1 MSLRIALFGQAAF
14 GRETLER
21 VRANGHEV
29 VGVFA
34 PPDSGRPDALA
45 ERAAELGIP
54 LVRRRFYRKKSGE
67 PIAAALAEY
76 RALEADLNLLA
87 SVQVFLPREITE
99 APRHKSLCFHPS
111 LLPRFRGGAALQYQI
126 ICGERESGVSIF
138 VPDDG
143 VDTGPIVVQRG
154 GVMLSPTETTASLFF
169 EKLQPLGIE
178 ALVEAVELVASGR
191 ARPRKQDESLATSQG
206 LIDDTVAAIDL
217 GQPAIEID
225 RLVRGCDPQPGAFLR
240 LAGKPVRLF
249 EVALLPEASE
259 SKAAGSVVACGD
271 TGLAIAL
278 RGGVLR
284 VKRVRAD
291 GGKEVAADFA
301 KRVGLETGQRFESGA

>member
-1 MSLRIALFGQAAF
+1 MSLRVALFGQAAF

-34 PPDSGRPDALA
+34 PPDTGRPDALA
-45 ERAAELGIP
+45 EFALELGIP

-67 PIAAALAEY
+67 AIPEALDQY
-76 RALEADLNLLA
+76 RELAADLNLLA
-87 SVQVFLPREITE
+87 SVQVFLPREITDE
-99 APRHKSLCFHPS
+99 PRHKSLCFHPS
-111 LLPRFRGGAALQYQI
+111 LLPRFRGGAALQWQI
-126 ICGERESGVSIF
+126 ILGERESGVSIF

-143 VDTGPIVVQRG
+143 VDTGPVVVQKA
-154 GVMLSPTETTASLFF
+154 GVLLSPTETTATLFF

-178 ALVEAVELVASGR
+178 ALVEATELVASGR
-191 ARPRKQDESLATSQG
+191 ARAQKQDESRATAHG
-206 LIDDTVAAIDL
+206 LVDDTVAAIRLDSP
-217 GQPAIEID
+217 GHEVD

-240 LAGKPVRLF
+240 LAGKPVRLL
-249 EVALLPEASE
+249 EAALLPPASGAEPGRVVSIDEA
-259 SKAAGSVVACGD
+259 
-271 TGLAIAL
+271 GLAIAL

-291 GGKEVAADFA
+291 AGKEAAPDFA
-301 KRVGLETGQRFESGA
+301 RRVGLEVGQRFESGA

>member
-21 VRANGHEV
+21 VRAKGHDV
-29 VGVFA
+29 VAVFA
-34 PPDSGRPDALA
+34 PPDTGRPDVLV

-54 LVRRRFYRKKSGE
+54 LVRRRFFRKKNGE
-67 PIAAALAEY
+67 PIAAALSEY

-87 SVQVFLPREITE
+87 SVQVFLPREITD

-126 ICGERESGVSIF
+126 ILGERESGVSIF

-154 GVMLSPTETTASLFF
+154 GVTISDTETSSSLFF

-178 ALVEAVELVASGR
+178 ALVEAVELIASGR
-191 ARPRKQDESLATSQG
+191 ARPWTQDESRATSHG
-206 LIDDTVAAIDL
+206 LVDDAVAAIDL
-217 GQPAIEID
+217 KAPADVIG

-240 LAGKPVRLF
+240 LAGEPVRLF
-249 EVALLPEASE
+249 DSALLPDAGGPT
-259 SKAAGSVVACGD
+259 AGSVVACD
-271 TGLAIAL
+271 AEGLAIAL
-278 RGGVLR
+278 SGGVLR
-284 VKRVRAD
+284 VGRVRA
-291 GGKEVAADFA
+291 GAGKEAAAEFA
-301 KRVGLETGQRFESGA
+301 KRVGISLGQRFESGA

>member
-34 PPDSGRPDALA
+34 PPDAGRPDPLA

-54 LVRRRFYRKKSGE
+54 LVRRRFFRKKTGE
-67 PIAAALAEY
+67 PIRAALDEY
-76 RALEADLNLLA
+76 SALEADLNLLA
-87 SVQVFLPREITE
+87 SVQVFLPREITD

-111 LLPRFRGGAALQYQI
+111 LLPRFRGGAALQWQI
-126 ICGERESGVSIF
+126 ILGERESGVSIF
-138 VPDDG
+138 IPDDG
-143 VDTGPIVVQRG
+143 VDTGPILVQKG
-154 GVMLSPTETTASLFF
+154 GVTLSPTETTATLFF

-178 ALVEAVELVASGR
+178 ALVEAVERVATGG
-191 ARPRKQDESLATSQG
+191 AHAWKQDESLATAQG
-206 LIDDTVAAIDL
+206 LVDDTVAAIDL
-217 GQPAIEID
+217 AAPAHEID
-225 RLVRGCDPQPGAFLR
+225 RLVRGCDPQPGAFLK
-240 LAGKPVRLF
+240 LAGGPVRLF
-249 EVALLPEASE
+249 EVALLPAASG
-259 SKAAGSVVACGD
+259 APAGSVLPSDGA
-271 TGLAIAL
+271 GLAIAL

-291 GGKEVAADFA
+291 AGKEAAADFA
-301 KRVGLETGQRFESGA
+301 RRVGLQVGQTFESGA